1 MDLYLQYIQYVYL
14 QVQFNKLD
22 SQILGQIA

>member
-1 MDLYLQYIQYVYL
+1 MDLYLRYIQYIYL